1 MSRAALVLRSTA
13 LVLAAVVSLSGEA
26 RAQPASGLQMTPD
39 SRRYLISKDVGA
51 ERWAISFNLSD
62 RTVTGNVFKTDGSAP
77 SFIWC
82 RITAETPSADPRQ
95 TSYTLDCFG
104 AEACAAAPCASE
116 SWTEIA
122 SGLVIG
128 GDFLLPEGTLATFR
142 GAVQPIFTARCATAG
157 CHAGATPAEGL
168 NLEDGQAYDNVFL
181 VLEGGEH
188 EHAATAP
195 ASATPPGRPTHEG
208 EHFQIEPFDPFS
220 SHLFLK
226 IIGQEEGERMPL
238 GGPYLDEA
246 QESAIRTW
254 ILEGAADN

>member
-1 MSRAALVLRSTA
+1 MTRFSLAALL
-13 LVLAAVVSLSGEA
+13 AVVTGV
-26 RAQPASGLQMTPD
+26 ASGGIAHAQTGSGIQMTPD

-51 ERWAISFNLSD
+51 ERWAISFNLGD

-82 RITAETPSADPRQ
+82 RITGETPSADPRQ

-104 AEACAAAPCASE
+104 AEACVAAPCRSD
-116 SWTEIA
+116 SWTPIA
-122 SGLVIG
+122 TGLTIG
-128 GDFLLPEGTLATFR
+128 GDFLLPDATQSTFR
-142 GAVQPIFTARCATAG
+142 GSVQPIFTARCATTG

-168 NLEDGQAYDNVFL
+168 NLEDGQAYDDIFL

-188 EHAATAP
+188 QHDATAQRTALP
-195 ASATPPGRPTHEG
+195 PSTPMHG
-208 EHFQIEPFDPFS
+208 EHFQIEPFDPGA

-226 IIGQEEGERMPL
+226 ILGQEEGERMPL

-246 QESAIRTW
+246 QETAIRTW